1 MVWRTLGR
9 LIWVPLALLIS
20 AILAGTILF
29 TLGLERITQAT
40 HGRWED
46 ADSLTGLLELV
57 RQSALLISGLTI
69 VPALAVVIIGEVAR
83 IRSMLYYVLGGGLS
97 LVAVPL
103 LARYGEVGA
112 SSTLPMAAWQVF
124 ATAGFAGGWIYWLIA
139 GRNA

>member
-83 IRSMLYYVLGGGLS
+83 IRSSLYYILGGGGAL
-97 LVAVPL
+97 LAVPL
-103 LARYGEVGA
+103 LAGYGETG
-112 SSTLPMAAWQVF
+112 TITMPAAAVWQVF
-124 ATAGFAGGWIYWLIA
+124 ATAGFAGGWLYWLLA

>member
-9 LIWVPLALLIS
+9 LILIPV
-20 AILAGTILF
+20 AVVIAGLVGGLVLV
-29 TLGLERITQAT
+29 TLGLERFTQAIQGHWQDGDT
-40 HGRWED
+40 VGGIYD
-46 ADSLTGLLELV
+46 LLVQGHLLV
-57 RQSALLISGLTI
+57 SGLTLI
-69 VPALAVVIIGEVAR
+69 PALAVVIIGEVAR